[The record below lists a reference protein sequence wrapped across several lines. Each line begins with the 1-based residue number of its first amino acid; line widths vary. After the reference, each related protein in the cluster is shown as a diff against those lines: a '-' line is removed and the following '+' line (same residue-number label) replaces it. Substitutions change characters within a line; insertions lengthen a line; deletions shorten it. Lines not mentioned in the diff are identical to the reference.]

1 MEKIEKNESMFF
13 RFLPLKTASFA
24 FLPLAILLT
33 LFVFITFIAFMLLGL
48 ADFIDF
54 ITVFIVGRTI
64 VTQQER
70 LRSKQREAK
79 KLEPGSNPQCI
90 FTPGCSEGMRNLS
103 FLWTNSGGGVKS
115 QEHSQVRLSFPP
127 KGEAPNGDGAAPA

>member
-1 MEKIEKNESMFF
+1 MNLDFAIENIEKIEENESMFF

-54 ITVFIVGRTI
+54 ITVFIVGRTM

-70 LRSKQREAK
+70 LRLKQREAK
-79 KLEPGSNPQCI
+79 KLQLEPGSNPQCI
-90 FTPGCSEGMRNLS
+90 FTPGCSEGMRDGFSLDE
-103 FLWTNSGGGVKS
+103 LRRRY
-115 QEHSQVRLSFPP
+115 QESRAQPSEIEFPA
-127 KGEAPNGDGAAPA
+127 KG

>member
-1 MEKIEKNESMFF
+1 MNFAIENMEKIGKNESMFF

-54 ITVFIVGRTI
+54 ITVFIV
-64 VTQQER
+64 ES
-70 LRSKQREAK
+70 LRPMVE
-79 KLEPGSNPQCI
+79 GSL
-90 FTPGCSEGMRNLS
+90 TSRS
-103 FLWTNSGGGVKS
+103 
-115 QEHSQVRLSFPP
+115 PP
-127 KGEAPNGDGAAPA
+127 KQIHNQIRKPLKN

>member
-1 MEKIEKNESMFF
+1 MLLRTYNKLKKMKACFF

-70 LRSKQREAK
+70 LRLKQREAK

-90 FTPGCSEGMRNLS
+90 FTPGCSELRR
-103 FLWTNSGGGVKS
+103 WC
-115 QEHSQVRLSFPP
+115 QESRAQASEIEFPA
-127 KGEAPNGDGAAPA
+127 KG

>member
-1 MEKIEKNESMFF
+1 M
-13 RFLPLKTASFA
+13 
-24 FLPLAILLT
+24 PLAILLT

-64 VTQQER
+64 VTQPER
-70 LRSKQREAK
+70 LRLKQREAK

-90 FTPGCSEGMRNLS
+90 FTPGCSEGMRNGFSLDK
-103 FLWTNSGGGVKS
+103 LRRWC
-115 QEHSQVRLSFPP
+115 QESRAQPSEIEFPA
-127 KGEAPNGDGAAPA
+127 KG

>member
-1 MEKIEKNESMFF
+1 M
-13 RFLPLKTASFA
+13 
-24 FLPLAILLT
+24 PLAILLT

-70 LRSKQREAK
+70 LRLKQREAK

-90 FTPGCSEGMRNLS
+90 FTPGCSELRR
-103 FLWTNSGGGVKS
+103 WC
-115 QEHSQVRLSFPP
+115 QESRAQASEIEFPA
-127 KGEAPNGDGAAPA
+127 KG